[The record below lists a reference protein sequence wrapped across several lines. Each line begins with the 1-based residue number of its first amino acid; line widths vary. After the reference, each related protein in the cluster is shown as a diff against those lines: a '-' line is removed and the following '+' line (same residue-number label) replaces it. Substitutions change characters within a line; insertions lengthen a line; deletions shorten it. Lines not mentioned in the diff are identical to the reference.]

1 MLAQVVR
8 LLGILFSSFC
18 SICPLKKNC
27 PISINSILLRTIEFT
42 SVFVQLQLDK
52 LRHSNTLFQAEG
64 GSLSPCVG
72 VLEKETC
79 QCFGIALVAIITHWF
94 GWIY

>member
-18 SICPLKKNC
+18 SHLSPEKNF
-27 PISINSILLRTIEFT
+27 PISINSILLKTIEFT
-42 SVFVQLQLDK
+42 SVFVQLQLEK
-52 LRHSNTLFQAEG
+52 LRHSNALSQAEG

-79 QCFGIALVAIITHWF
+79 QCFGIALVAVITHWF